1 MELQPNYEFEA
12 LFNSMVENEK
22 YSTKLKTWY
31 VLYMNGVRVQTAM
44 DKLKN
49 IASNFMVRE
58 DSFTSILEVAHLPS
72 DFRRFLPWYGNYWDR
87 DLQDN
92 PFVYRHAVHKALHQP
107 HISAAQFAIPGNQKF
122 FANYWNCWMDHW
134 FVKLFCNPFFEV
146 MVVPIYGAGIFSRP
160 ISYDLTNEID
170 YVLAYSDHDTIAD
183 TINGILE
190 PVTEEEL
197 QRLNALK
204 HPSLYTHNE
213 ISETA
218 GKWSPVQYSAI
229 IIGPLSLINSRG
241 DDSPYFL
248 TYTDENIRNLEDRYT
263 LMQSKNVYGGM
274 DNRINKV
281 GGTLVTIPQYDSNN
295 VLTRHTYTT
304 RSRKLKIRRITLD
317 GPDGNG
323 HQVFIDYNESNVVM
337 N

>member
-92 PFVYRHAVHKALHQP
+92 PFVYRHAVHKTLHQP

-122 FANYWNCWMDHW
+122 YANYWNCWMDHW

-146 MVVPIYGAGIFSRP
+146 MVVPIYGAGIFSKMK
-160 ISYDLTNEID
+160 INMFLLTQI
-170 YVLAYSDHDTIAD
+170 
-183 TINGILE
+183 
-190 PVTEEEL
+190 
-197 QRLNALK
+197 
-204 HPSLYTHNE
+204 
-213 ISETA
+213 
-218 GKWSPVQYSAI
+218 
-229 IIGPLSLINSRG
+229 
-241 DDSPYFL
+241 
-248 TYTDENIRNLEDRYT
+248 
-263 LMQSKNVYGGM
+263 
-274 DNRINKV
+274 
-281 GGTLVTIPQYDSNN
+281 TIP
-295 VLTRHTYTT
+295 
-304 RSRKLKIRRITLD
+304 
-317 GPDGNG
+317 
-323 HQVFIDYNESNVVM
+323 
-337 N
+337 